1 MKTEIRPAEPEDAGD
16 LARLINLA
24 SEGMS
29 LYLWQQSAPKGHD
42 PWDYGRERACN
53 PQVGFNWRN
62 STVATLDGAV
72 AGSVVFYPL
81 PAEPEPIGA
90 DVPAMFIPILEL
102 ENLAPGTVYIN
113 VLAVYPEYRGRG
125 VGRALMEHVESEA
138 YGRDLSLVVE
148 NANDVARSLYHSLG
162 FVTEASRPIV
172 DGGWGPSGDAY
183 CLMVRRTPQ

>member
-1 MKTEIRPAEPEDAGD
+1 MKTEIRPAEPEDALD

-29 LYLWQQSAPKGHD
+29 LYLWQQSAPEGQD

-53 PQVGFNWRN
+53 PEVGFNWRN
-62 STVATLDGAV
+62 TVVATRDGLV

-81 PAEPEPIGA
+81 PDAPQPIGP
-90 DVPAMFIPILEL
+90 DTPEMFVPLIEL
-102 ENLAPGTVYIN
+102 ENLAPNTVYVN
-113 VLAVYPEYRGRG
+113 VLAVYPECQGQG
-125 VGRALMEHVESEA
+125 IGRALMEHVEAEA
-138 YGRDLSLVVE
+138 PGRDLSLIVE
-148 NANDVARSLYHSLG
+148 NTNEVARSLYHSAG

-183 CLMVRRTPQ
+183 CLMLRRSAQ

>member
-1 MKTEIRPAEPEDAGD
+1 MKTEIRPAEPEDADD

-29 LYLWQQSAPKGHD
+29 LYLWQQSASEGQD
-42 PWDYGRERACN
+42 PWEYGRERARN
-53 PQVGFNWRN
+53 PEVGFNWRN
-62 STVATLDGAV
+62 SVVATLDGVV

-81 PAEPEPIGA
+81 PEEPQPIGA
-90 DVPAMFIPILEL
+90 DVPEMFIPILEL
-102 ENLAPGTVYIN
+102 ENLAPNTVYIN

-125 VGRALMEHVESEA
+125 IGRALMEHVAAEA
-138 YGRDLSLVVE
+138 SGRDLSLIVE
-148 NANDVARSLYHSLG
+148 NANEVARSLYHSFG

-183 CLMVRRTPQ
+183 CLMLRRSAH